1 MTKPD
6 VLMVGPYPDWEMPP
20 LERDYVV
27 HKLWLAEGRA
37 GFLSEVGPR
46 IRAIATNG
54 VLGANAELIDACPS
68 LEIIA
73 CFGVGFDAIDLDR
86 ARARGARVTNTP
98 NVLTEDVAD
107 MAFALILASF
117 RRIVEGE
124 AFVRSGAWTKG
135 ALPLGRSLNGKTLGV
150 LGYGRIGRAIARR
163 APVFGMSVAYCDLA
177 NDPEGPHAYHAD
189 PVSLARAS
197 DILVAAT
204 AGGAGTRNLVNAAV
218 FDRRGCSSTSR
229 AARWSTSR
237 RSSPRSRKSA
247 SEQPRST
254 CSGTNRTSMRAS
266 SASRTSSFSRITQA
280 GRSRGARPWAN
291 SCVTILPPILQA
303 DRCPRRWSEPFGCL
317 MVELEGGPAPMDDRA
332 IVEEI
337 LDAFGIGRQIARL
350 TA

>member
-68 LEIIA
+68 LEIIV

-98 NVLTEDVAD
+98 NVLTGDVAD

-124 AFVRSGAWTKG
+124 AFVRSGAWAKG
-135 ALPLGRSLNGKTLGV
+135 ALPLGKSLNGKALG
-150 LGYGRIGRAIARR
+150 LIGFGRIGRAVARR
-163 APVFGMSVAYCDLA
+163 APAFGMGVAYCDLA
-177 NDPEGPHAYHAD
+177 KDPEAPHAYYAD
-189 PVSLARAS
+189 PVSLAQAS

-204 AGGAGTRNLVNAAV
+204 AGGAATRNLVNAAV
-218 FDRRGCSSTSR
+218 FEALGPEGLFVNVSRGTVVDE
-229 AARWSTSR
+229 AALIAALAEKRIGAAALDVFWNEPDIDAR
-237 RSSPRSRKSA
+237 LLGFA
-247 SEQPRST
+247 NVIVQPHHA
-254 CSGTNRTSMRAS
+254 SGTVEARKAMGKLVRDNLA
-266 SASRTSSFSRITQA
+266 AHFA
-280 GRSRGARPWAN
+280 GQP
-291 SCVTILPPILQA
+291 LPTPVI
-303 DRCPRRWSEPFGCL
+303 
-317 MVELEGGPAPMDDRA
+317 
-332 IVEEI
+332 
-337 LDAFGIGRQIARL
+337 
-350 TA
+350 